1 MHENQEPVLV
11 IGGGVGPMAGV
22 ALHAMII
29 KNTMTDGSD
38 QDHLSVIHLS
48 CSSLVPD
55 RTRYLLEPETASDP
69 AAGMADV
76 FAMATKALDGQRAV
90 GGVPCNTFHAP
101 LIYQRFVTLLSARLR
116 PQHDD
121 IRIVNMLNES
131 VALLATRL
139 GLSSANT
146 SAAPLIGLLTT
157 TGTRRS
163 GVYDAL
169 LTEKGF
175 TPLYVSEAEQEK
187 LHAAIYDTDWGI
199 KATPVPSNRARNTVI
214 GLAESLVARGAV
226 AIMPSCTELP
236 LVLEGTEFAGL
247 PLVDPVLALARALIR
262 EAAPHKLRPL

>member
-1 MHENQEPVLV
+1 MKQSCEPVIV

-29 KNTMTDGSD
+29 RNTLTDGSD
-38 QDHLSVIHLS
+38 QDHLSVFHLS

-55 RTRYLLEPETASDP
+55 RTGYLLDPRSAPDP
-69 AAGMADV
+69 AVGMADV
-76 FAMATKALDGQRAV
+76 FTLAARALNGQPAI

-101 LIYQRFVTLLSARLR
+101 LIFQRFLTMLSAQLK

-121 IRIVNMLNES
+121 ICIINMLSES
-131 VALLATRL
+131 IAMLAARL
-139 GLSSANT
+139 ESPSKA
-146 SAAPLIGLLTT
+146 SRAPLVGLLTT

-163 GVYDAL
+163 GVYDIL
-169 LTEKGF
+169 LAEKGF
-175 TPLYVSEAEQEK
+175 TPLYVTEAEQEK

-199 KATPVPSNRARNTVI
+199 KATPIPSTRASETVI
-214 GLAESLVARGAV
+214 DLAESLITRGAI

-236 LVLEGTEFAGL
+236 LVLGGTEFAGR

-262 EAAPHKLRPL
+262 EAAPHKLAPL